1 MEISSLLDSQY
12 PAVGELSVDSQ
23 PDVVDAPVQDSLGFG
38 AEQELAQIAEQAT
51 ESIARGDNPAT
62 DGSQEG
68 AQSLTTGQL
77 QESADNAS
85 IVKPKPKKSTT
96 KDEGMHSDKRYL
108 CYLCNKLFTRRR
120 SVRDHISKIHNIKT
134 WDPTRSLE
142 IIVDPTSGECVEPL
156 EEQIAKAGQVPA
168 DVTPPPPLPAPP
180 LKVTKVKTEPSLAGS
195 RASSVDQS
203 SAAAASTPGVPASTI
218 SKKRPAQATKD
229 KKGMAR
235 IKSASAAGSTPN
247 KKIKLSES
255 ESITGT
261 TTRSPSAT
269 PASARMKTPLSKL
282 ARQSS
287 QSVASSPTPSSRS
300 RSASVVPSEGGNEAS
315 TPGTNDDGDIF
326 CICRKGDNHTWMI
339 ACDGGCEE
347 WYHGNC
353 VNIRERDGDL
363 IDKYICPRCTRS
375 DYTTTWKRMCRRK
388 ACRKPA
394 RVLDVPPSK
403 YCSPECGRKFFVEMV
418 QRSDPYAKASN
429 NGQYIVESA
438 PVKKLRKKMRK
449 LNLPR
454 ANVLKELPDNMDG
467 ALSREDTPMLDTPHK
482 HEEQSEY
489 ETDTS
494 LDDDELPNRGST
506 LRAGEVKVIVDRRRT
521 IDEWREL
528 GRRPIDPPVK
538 VEGESKIELDESE
551 KENQA
556 VISKLRNICR
566 ERISVLESREQ
577 LLEMIKI
584 RSAGITDDVR
594 KTDKKNKELC
604 GFDPRL
610 SWTEEEFLLWRNSD
624 EGKAAIAA
632 NRIGQPPEPEDGDA
646 SDTDDSEDVLPTKGG
661 VCIKGRC
668 QRHRTWQKAQLAEIR
683 FEQDLVRRKMEKLER
698 EEADVMERAV
708 LRAWERW
715 DA

>member
-1 MEISSLLDSQY
+1 MNMAISPQLENQDSAAKQS
-12 PAVGELSVDSQ
+12 SVDMQ
-23 PDVVDAPVQDSLGFG
+23 PDMVDAPIQDSLGFG
-38 AEQELAQIAEQAT
+38 DEQELAQLAQQAT
-51 ESIARGDNPAT
+51 ENIDNSVA
-62 DGSQEG
+62 DVSQEG
-68 AQSLTTGQL
+68 AQLQITSQS
-77 QESADNAS
+77 QESAEPAA
-85 IVKPKPKKSTT
+85 VLKPKPKKSTT

-180 LKVTKVKTEPSLAGS
+180 PKVAQVKTEPSLAGS
-195 RASSVDQS
+195 RASSIDQS
-203 SAAAASTPGVPASTI
+203 AAPDTSIPTVPSSI
-218 SKKRPAQATKD
+218 IGRKRPAPATKE

-235 IKSASAAGSTPN
+235 IKSTSAANSTPN

-255 ESITGT
+255 ESITGI

-269 PASARMKTPLSKL
+269 PASARTKTPLSKL

-315 TPGTNDDGDIF
+315 TPGTNDDGEIF

-339 ACDGGCEE
+339 ACDGGCDE

-353 VNIRERDGDL
+353 VSIRERDGDL

-418 QRSDPYAKASN
+418 QRSDPHAKASI

-438 PVKKLRKKMRK
+438 PAKKLRKKMRK
-449 LNLPR
+449 LNLP
-454 ANVLKELPDNMDG
+454 NGNLLKEPHDNMDG
-467 ALSREDTPMLDTPHK
+467 VLSREDTPMLHTPHK

-506 LRAGEVKVIVDRRRT
+506 LRAGEVKVMVERRKT

-528 GRRPIDPPVK
+528 GTKPVDPPVK
-538 VEGESKIELDESE
+538 VEGESKIELDDSE
-551 KENQA
+551 KANQA
-556 VISKLRNICR
+556 VLSKLMSVCR
-566 ERISVLESREQ
+566 ERILVLEAREQ

-584 RSAGITDDVR
+584 RSAGIIEDVR
-594 KTDKKNKELC
+594 KADKKNKELC

-624 EGKAAIAA
+624 EGKSAVAA
-632 NRIGQPPEPEDGDA
+632 NRIGQPPDPEDGNA
-646 SDTDDSEDVLPTKGG
+646 SDSDDSEDVLPTKGG
-661 VCIKGRC
+661 VCIKSRC
-668 QRHRTWQKAQLAEIR
+668 QRHRTWQKSQLAEIR
-683 FEQDLVRRKMEKLER
+683 FEQDLVRRKMEKMER
-698 EEADVMERAV
+698 EESDVMERAV
-708 LRAWERW
+708 LRAWEKW
-715 DA
+715 EA